1 MNLKRLTAILLAVI
15 VTLATCLT
23 AYADVNLDNIIHGA
37 DGAVG
42 RYSYSGHQWGWIV
55 EVYVATT
62 ESGKLDESRTLTDPT
77 NAAYLGR
84 VAFVTDYSVG
94 GRFPALQRPVSIQ
107 LNGGGSLPQLST
119 DIEVRTGAQGMGFPD
134 PVITTAPNMKALFEV
149 GKPALT
155 NTWEA
160 IASISGGQ
168 TALNQKIINV
178 VSQQVKDKIKA
189 SGDVNTLQPGT
200 PNCPVGY
207 AFVLTPLEY
216 ILINPN
222 SYSSIGWNEQFWM
235 GANEGAVLNRASII
249 MAQQNLQIFLDK
261 TAGTAIV
268 GTAAYNEALAILQ
281 LACTRGELYWFQNL
295 SHRALPDSAYLDH
308 NQFGI
313 TTPNKNA

>member
-84 VAFVTDYSVG
+84 VAFLENPTP
-94 GRFPALQRPVSIQ
+94 GRLPALQRPVAIQ
-107 LNGGGSLPQLST
+107 LNGGGSLPQLT
-119 DIEVRTGAQGMGFPD
+119 NDIKIQNGAASLGFPD
-134 PVITTAPNMKALFEV
+134 PVVTTAPNMKTLFEV

-155 NTWEA
+155 NTWNA
-160 IASISGGQ
+160 LGGANALAPKIAG
-168 TALNQKIINV
+168 V
-178 VSQQVKDKIKA
+178 VSQQVRDKVKA
-189 SGDVNTLQPGT
+189 AGTNDVLMPNN

-249 MAQQNLQIFLDK
+249 MAQQNLQTFLDK

>member
-1 MNLKRLTAILLAVI
+1 MNLKRLTATFLAVI

-37 DGAVG
+37 EGAVG
-42 RYSYSGHQWGWIV
+42 RYSYSGQQWGWIV

-62 ESGKLDESRTLTDPT
+62 ESGKLDESRTLTDPS

-84 VAFVTDYSVG
+84 VAFIESDTD
-94 GRFPALQRPVSIQ
+94 GRFPALQRPVAIQ
-107 LNGGGSLPQLST
+107 LNGGGSLPQLGSCY
-119 DIEVRTGAQGMGFPD
+119 VQVGASGLGFPD
-134 PVITTAPNMKALFEV
+134 PVVTTAPNMKALFEV
-149 GKPALT
+149 GQPALK

-160 IASISGGQ
+160 LVNLSGGA
-168 TALNQKIINV
+168 TGLASKIAGV
-178 VSQQVKDKIKA
+178 VSQQVKDKVVA
-189 SGDVNTLQPGT
+189 SGDPDAINPNN

-249 MAQQNLQIFLDK
+249 MAQQNLQTFLDK

>member
-1 MNLKRLTAILLAVI
+1 MNLKRLTATFLAVI

-42 RYSYSGHQWGWIV
+42 RYSYSGQQWGWIV

-62 ESGKLDESRTLTDPT
+62 ESGKLNESRTLTDPS

-84 VAFVTDYSVG
+84 VAFLENPTP
-94 GRFPALQRPVSIQ
+94 GRLPALQRPVAIQ
-107 LNGGGSLPQLST
+107 LNGGGSLPQLT
-119 DIEVRTGAQGMGFPD
+119 NDIKIQNGAASLGFPD
-134 PVITTAPNMKALFEV
+134 PVVTTAPNMKALFEV
-149 GKPALT
+149 GQPALQ
-155 NTWEA
+155 NTWLALE
-160 IASISGGQ
+160 SISGGP
-168 TALNQKIINV
+168 AGLLQKVINNL
-178 VSQQVKDKIKA
+178 SQPIKDKTQ
-189 SGDVNTLQPGT
+189 SMGNPDVLNPNN

-249 MAQQNLQIFLDK
+249 MAQQNLQTFLDK